1 MSDQKENLLEARIL
15 RTKVLEDPDDSILG
29 YSLLTIF
36 VLTVG
41 TSIITQSRTG
51 AWTSEFQKEA

>member
-29 YSLLTIF
+29 YFLLTTF